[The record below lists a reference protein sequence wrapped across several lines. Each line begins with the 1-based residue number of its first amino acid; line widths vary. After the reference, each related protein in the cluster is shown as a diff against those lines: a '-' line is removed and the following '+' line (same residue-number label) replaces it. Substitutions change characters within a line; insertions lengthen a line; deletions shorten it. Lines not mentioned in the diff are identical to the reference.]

1 MNQKVDAA
9 QVFIKDEWKSK
20 TCYIRTM
27 QCKAALK
34 REGFLTHALTWRD
47 LESIMLSE
55 ICQKEKDNYC
65 ITPLIEGP
73 LNRQI
78 HRDGK

>member
-1 MNQKVDAA
+1 MRPKCSLKMNGKAKHATYV
-9 QVFIKDEWKSK
+9 
-20 TCYIRTM
+20 
-27 QCKAALK
+27 QCNV